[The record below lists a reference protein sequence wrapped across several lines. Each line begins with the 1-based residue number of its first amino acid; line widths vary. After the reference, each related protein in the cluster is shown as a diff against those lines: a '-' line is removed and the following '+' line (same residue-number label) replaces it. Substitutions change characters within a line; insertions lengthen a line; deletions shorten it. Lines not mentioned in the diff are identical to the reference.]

1 MMHSHAT
8 PNALRR
14 ARRGLSLIEVM
25 VAVMVLAIMMTFVGH
40 VSSSVAQ
47 ANHRNDVIAK
57 RTLAMQEQS
66 NIIGAM
72 PFANLTAAVL
82 PPSKS
87 FTLGNFR
94 FIRLITLSTTGTP
107 TKGQTTTITIT
118 IVPQTAVPSD
128 TLLTE
133 SLTMLRSAPN
143 CGTVLGI
150 RAR

>member
-1 MMHSHAT
+1 MHSYTT
-8 PNALRR
+8 PNAPRR
-14 ARRGLSLIEVM
+14 ARRGLSLVEVM

-40 VSSSVAQ
+40 VSSSLAQ
-47 ANHRNDVIAK
+47 SNRQNDVIAK

-72 PFANLTAAVL
+72 PFASLTAAVL

-87 FTLGNFR
+87 FTLGNFYY
-94 FIRLITLSTTGTP
+94 IRLVTLSTTGTP
-107 TKGQTTTITIT
+107 TRGQTAAITIT
-118 IVPQTAVPSD
+118 IVPQTSVASD

-143 CGTVLGI
+143 CGTALGM
-150 RAR
+150 ASC